1 MIYYIVMEYNKNRQK
16 NKTDYLLNQII
27 KEYEL
32 KQNNFDPSKKSPNFF
47 IKKLEIRMK
56 KYYRDLYNSN
66 R

>member
-1 MIYYIVMEYNKNRQK
+1 MEKYNKK
-16 NKTDYLLNQII
+16 NIKKTGFNTNII

-56 KYYRDLYNSN
+56 RYYTDLYRS
-66 R
+66 

>member
-1 MIYYIVMEYNKNRQK
+1 MEYNKKK
-16 NKTDYLLNQII
+16 NKKTDKKLINII

-32 KQNNFDPSKKSPNFF
+32 KQNSFDPSKRSPNVF

-56 KYYRDLYNSN
+56 KYYTDLYKSY